1 MRKALLIGLLVVA
14 ATAACSDTAGPG
26 AGITPTIITLP
37 AAAPPLYQATA
48 SFYAKKGEDREGSLY
63 FQDGFGGPG
72 ERFARLRVRAASL
85 LSLPDGTPINAGDS
99 VLITLRAVDPTQ
111 LLIELDPAGLKFDPA
126 APATLEL
133 SYSATGGDLDDDG
146 LVSQTDSTLA
156 GRLGIWRQETA
167 GTPFVL
173 LPSTRLLDLEEVTAQ
188 LNGFSRYALA
198 Y

>member
-1 MRKALLIGLLVVA
+1 MRKARLIGLMAVA

-26 AGITPTIITLP
+26 GGLTPTIVALP
-37 AAAPPLYQATA
+37 VGAPPLYQAST
-48 SFYAKKGEDREGSLY
+48 SFYAKKGEDREASLY
-63 FQDGFGGPG
+63 FQDGSGGPG
-72 ERFARLRVRAASL
+72 ERFARLRVRSGSL
-85 LSLPDGTPINAGDS
+85 LSLPDGTPINTGDS

-146 LVSQTDSTLA
+146 LVTLADTTLA

-188 LNGFSRYALA
+188 LGGFSRYALA